1 MTIITNY
8 REQVKRFESLF
19 GNRPTAAVEKF
30 SVALTEK
37 PQNTDMVN
45 AAANSLRSPLLA
57 LKIYLDLLK
66 DFPQEEK
73 KTDVLN
79 RMKFTTNEMAKKI
92 NALST
97 LVDVQTEINTTKENV
112 NFANLLEEVKI
123 ELSTQFDLSEVTFT
137 TNFIEPSIR
146 ANTAELSL
154 LFFQIL
160 HNSITYR
167 QDKQPLHIT
176 LKTKRVGGYFLL
188 GIKDNAK
195 GMLLKNDDEAEK
207 LFRPF
212 FQLKNASK
220 GIGIGL
226 SIVRSIVDKY
236 QGEIKVRSRIN
247 QGSMFNIYLKE

>member
-1 MTIITNY
+1 MAIITNY
-8 REQVKRFESLF
+8 REEIKRFEHLL
-19 GNRPTAAVEKF
+19 GDRPNYSFEKI
-30 SVALTEK
+30 SEALTEK
-37 PQNTDMVN
+37 PHSNDMVN

-73 KTDVLN
+73 KTDVLR

-97 LVDVQTEINTTKENV
+97 LVDVQTEINTKKEKV
-112 NFANLLEEVKI
+112 NFTNLLEEVKS
-123 ELSTQFDLSEVTFT
+123 ELSGEFDLSNVFFS

-146 ANTAELSL
+146 ANASELSL
-154 LFFQIL
+154 LLFQIL
-160 HNSITYR
+160 HNAITYR

-176 LKTKRVGGYFLL
+176 LKTKKVGGYLL
-188 GIKDNAK
+188 FGIKDNGK
-195 GMLLKNDDEAEK
+195 GMIIKNDEDAEK

-212 FQLKNASK
+212 YRLSNKSQ

-236 QGEIKVRSRIN
+236 EGEVKVRSRIN
-247 QGSMFNIYLKE
+247 EGSMFNIYLKE

>member
-8 REQVKRFESLF
+8 REKIKRFESLF
-19 GNRPTAAVEKF
+19 GNKPTASVDKF

-37 PQNTDMVN
+37 PQPTDMVN

-79 RMKFTTNEMAKKI
+79 RMKFTTNEMAEKI

-97 LVDVQTEINTTKENV
+97 LVDVQTDLNSTKEKV
-112 NFANLLEEVKI
+112 NFSNLLEDVRM
-123 ELSTQFDLSEVTFT
+123 ELNAQFDLSEITFT
-137 TNFIEPSIR
+137 TDFIEPSIK
-146 ANTAELSL
+146 ANTSELSL
-154 LFFQIL
+154 LLFQIL

-188 GIKDNAK
+188 AIKDNAK
-195 GMLLKNDDEAEK
+195 GMLLKNNDEAKK

-212 FQLKNASK
+212 YQLESSNQ

-236 QGEIKVRSRIN
+236 RGEVQVRSRIN
-247 QGSMFNIYLKE
+247 EGSIFNIYLKE

>member
-8 REQVKRFESLF
+8 HEEVKRFENLF
-19 GNRPTAAVEKF
+19 GDKPSASIEQF
-30 SVALTEK
+30 SKALTEK
-37 PQNTDMVN
+37 PQTTDMVN

-73 KTDVLN
+73 KIDVLN

-97 LVDVQTEINTTKENV
+97 LVDVQTEMNQTKEKV
-112 NFANLLEEVKI
+112 NFNNLLEEVKI
-123 ELSTQFDLSEVTFT
+123 ELSTHVDLSEVTFT

-146 ANTAELSL
+146 ANASELSL
-154 LFFQIL
+154 LLFQML

-176 LKTKRVGGYFLL
+176 LKTKKVGGYLLL
-188 GIKDNAK
+188 GIKDNAQ
-195 GMLLKNDDEAEK
+195 GMLLKNDEESEK

-212 FQLKNASK
+212 YRLNNSSK

-226 SIVRSIVDKY
+226 SIVRSIVNKY
-236 QGEIKVRSRIN
+236 HGEVKVRSRVN
-247 QGSMFNIYLKE
+247 EGSMFNIYLKE

>member
-8 REQVKRFESLF
+8 REEVKRFERLF
-19 GNRPTAAVEKF
+19 GNRPTASIEKF
-30 SVALTEK
+30 SEALTEK
-37 PQNTDMVN
+37 PQTTDMVN

-73 KTDVLN
+73 KTDVLQ

-97 LVDVQTEINTTKENV
+97 LVDVQSELNPTKEKV

-123 ELSTQFDLSEVTFT
+123 ELSAQFDLSDITFT
-137 TNFIEPSIR
+137 TNFIEPSIK
-146 ANTAELSL
+146 ANTSELSL
-154 LFFQIL
+154 LLFQML

-176 LKTKRVGGYFLL
+176 LKTKKVGGYLLL

-195 GMLLKNDDEAEK
+195 GMKIKNDEEAEK

-212 FQLKNASK
+212 YRLKNSSK

-236 QGEIKVRSRIN
+236 HGEVKVRSRIN
-247 QGSMFNIYLKE
+247 EGSMFNIYLKG

>member
-8 REQVKRFESLF
+8 REEVKRFEGLF
-19 GNRPTAAVEKF
+19 GNRPSASVEKF
-30 SVALTEK
+30 PEALTEK
-37 PQNTDMVN
+37 PQTTDMVN

-66 DFPQEEK
+66 NFPQEEK

-79 RMKFTTNEMAKKI
+79 RMKITTNEMVKKI

-97 LVDVQTEINTTKENV
+97 LVDVQNEINPIKEKV

-123 ELSTQFDLSEVTFT
+123 ELSAKFDLSNITFT
-137 TNFIEPSIR
+137 TNFIEPSIQ
-146 ANTAELSL
+146 ANSSELSL
-154 LFFQIL
+154 LLFQIL

-176 LKTKRVGGYFLL
+176 LKTKKVGGYLL
-188 GIKDNAK
+188 FGIKDNGV
-195 GMLLKNDDEAEK
+195 GMILKNDEEANK

-212 FQLKNASK
+212 YRLNNSGE

-236 QGEIKVRSRIN
+236 HGEVKVRSRVN
-247 QGSMFNIYLKE
+247 EGSMFNIYLKE